1 MKILHLISSQGFYG
15 AENVV
20 AGLARD
26 LQHSGHSVRIGVF
39 DNLHTAQNHVADE
52 FESRGL
58 QVIRIRCRSRL
69 DFATVRRIREIIAIQ
84 GINLVHSHGYKSDIY
99 ALLACRRMGL
109 PLLATSHHWTHQTR
123 TVRFYEFL
131 DGLTLRRF
139 DAIVAVS
146 KVIAGELC
154 EAGVPADKITVIDN
168 GIDLTPFNSAAPVL
182 KSELNATDQLLIGTV
197 GRLVAQKGM
206 IYFLAAAQQ
215 LLKEFP
221 NLTFVIAGNGPDL
234 GKLQQLAKE
243 LHIESKVR
251 FTGVRYDMPNVYA
264 SLDVFALG
272 SIAEGMPMA
281 LLEAMAS
288 RLPVAA
294 TAVGAVP
301 QIVIPGETG
310 ILVKAREATEL
321 AQAIAALVRD
331 PALRE
336 RLGANGQ
343 RKVHERFS
351 SQVMSQNYYKLYTQ
365 LLEQKR
371 AGLSQLQPRMA
382 VGVGD
387 GGPASWHQ
395 APTQAWPSGGD
406 AHGAKGDERR
416 E

>member
-20 AGLARD
+20 AALARD
-26 LQHSGHSVRIGVF
+26 HQLSGNSVRIGVF
-39 DNLHTAQNHVADE
+39 DNTHTAQNNVADE

-84 GINLVHSHGYKSDIY
+84 GINLVHSHGYKSDFY
-99 ALLACRRMGL
+99 ALLAGRRLGI
-109 PLLATSHHWTHQTR
+109 PLVGTSHHWTHQTR
-123 TVRFYEFL
+123 AVRVYEFL

-139 DAIVAVS
+139 DAVVAVS
-146 KVIAGELC
+146 QVIAGQLRET
-154 EAGVPADKITVIDN
+154 GVPTDKITVIDN

-182 KSELNATDQLLIGTV
+182 KSELNAKDQLLIGTV
-197 GRLVAQKGM
+197 GRLVEQKGM
-206 IYFLAAAQQ
+206 IYFLTAAKQ

-221 NLTFVIAGNGPDL
+221 NLTFVIVGDGPDL
-234 GKLQQLAKE
+234 GKLQQMAKE
-243 LHIESKVR
+243 LHIENKVR
-251 FTGVRYDMPNVYA
+251 FTGVRYDMANVYA
-264 SLDVFALG
+264 SLDVFALA
-272 SIAEGMPMA
+272 SIEEGMPMT

-310 ILVKAREATEL
+310 MLVKARDAAEM
-321 AQAIAALVRD
+321 AQAIAALLRD

-351 SQVMSQNYYKLYTQ
+351 SQVMSQNYYQLYTR
-365 LLEQKR
+365 LIEQKR
-371 AGLSQLQPRMA
+371 TALNQLQPRMA
-382 VGVGD
+382 VGAG
-387 GGPASWHQ
+387 
-395 APTQAWPSGGD
+395 T
-406 AHGAKGDERR
+406 ERG

>member
-1 MKILHLISSQGFYG
+1 
-15 AENVV
+15 
-20 AGLARD
+20 
-26 LQHSGHSVRIGVF
+26 
-39 DNLHTAQNHVADE
+39 
-52 FESRGL
+52 
-58 QVIRIRCRSRL
+58 
-69 DFATVRRIREIIAIQ
+69 REIIAIQ

-146 KVIAGELC
+146 KVIAGELR

-234 GKLQQLAKE
+234 GKLQPLAKE

-251 FTGVRYDMPNVYA
+251 FTGVGYDMPNVYA

-371 AGLSQLQPRMA
+371 AGLSQLQPRM
-382 VGVGD
+382 
-387 GGPASWHQ
+387 
-395 APTQAWPSGGD
+395 
-406 AHGAKGDERR
+406 
-416 E
+416 

>member
-20 AGLARD
+20 AALARD
-26 LQHSGHSVRIGVF
+26 HQLSGNSVRIGVF
-39 DNLHTAQNHVADE
+39 DNTHTAQNNVADE

-69 DFATVRRIREIIAIQ
+69 DFATVRRIRDIIAIQ
-84 GINLVHSHGYKSDIY
+84 GINLVHSHGYKSDVY
-99 ALLACRRMGL
+99 ALLAGRRLGI
-109 PLLATSHHWTHQTR
+109 PLLGTSHHWTHQTR
-123 TVRFYEFL
+123 AVRLYEFL

-139 DAIVAVS
+139 DAVVAVS
-146 KVIAGELC
+146 QVIAGQLR
-154 EAGVPADKITVIDN
+154 EAGVPIDKITVIDN

-182 KSELNATDQLLIGTV
+182 KSDLNAKGQLLIGTV
-197 GRLVAQKGM
+197 GRLVEQKGM
-206 IYFLAAAQQ
+206 NYFLTAAKQ

-221 NLTFVIAGNGPDL
+221 NLTFVIVGDGPDL
-234 GKLQQLAKE
+234 GKLQQMAKE
-243 LHIESKVR
+243 LRIENKVR
-251 FTGVRYDMPNVYA
+251 FTGVRYDMANVYA
-264 SLDVFALG
+264 SLDVFALA
-272 SIAEGMPMA
+272 SIEEGMPMT

-310 ILVKAREATEL
+310 MLVKARDAAEM
-321 AQAIAALVRD
+321 AQAIAALLRD

-351 SQVMSQNYYKLYTQ
+351 SQVMSQNYYQLYTR
-365 LLEQKR
+365 LIEQKR
-371 AGLSQLQPRMA
+371 TALNQLQPRMA
-382 VGVGD
+382 VGAG
-387 GGPASWHQ
+387 
-395 APTQAWPSGGD
+395 T
-406 AHGAKGDERR
+406 ERS

>member
-20 AGLARD
+20 AALARD
-26 LQHSGHSVRIGVF
+26 HQLSGNSVRIGVF
-39 DNLHTAQNHVADE
+39 ENLHTAQNHVADE

-123 TVRFYEFL
+123 TIRFYEFL

-146 KVIAGELC
+146 KVIAGELR

-251 FTGVRYDMPNVYA
+251 FTSVRYYMPNVYA

-272 SIAEGMPMA
+272 
-281 LLEAMAS
+281 
-288 RLPVAA
+288 
-294 TAVGAVP
+294 
-301 QIVIPGETG
+301 
-310 ILVKAREATEL
+310 
-321 AQAIAALVRD
+321 
-331 PALRE
+331 
-336 RLGANGQ
+336 
-343 RKVHERFS
+343 
-351 SQVMSQNYYKLYTQ
+351 
-365 LLEQKR
+365 
-371 AGLSQLQPRMA
+371 
-382 VGVGD
+382 
-387 GGPASWHQ
+387 
-395 APTQAWPSGGD
+395 
-406 AHGAKGDERR
+406 
-416 E
+416 

>member
-20 AGLARD
+20 AALARD
-26 LQHSGHSVRIGVF
+26 HQLSGNSVRIGVF
-39 DNLHTAQNHVADE
+39 DNTHTAQNNVADE

-69 DFATVRRIREIIAIQ
+69 DFATVRRIRDIIAIQ
-84 GINLVHSHGYKSDIY
+84 GINLVHSHGYKSDVY
-99 ALLACRRMGL
+99 ALLAGRKLGI
-109 PLLATSHHWTHQTR
+109 PLLGTSHHWTHQTR
-123 TVRFYEFL
+123 AVRLFEFL

-139 DAIVAVS
+139 DAVVAVS
-146 KVIAGELC
+146 QVIAGQLR
-154 EAGVPADKITVIDN
+154 EAGVPTDKITVIDN

-182 KSELNATDQLLIGTV
+182 KSDLNAKGQLLIGTV
-197 GRLVAQKGM
+197 GRLVEQKGM
-206 IYFLAAAQQ
+206 NYFLTAAKQ

-221 NLTFVIAGNGPDL
+221 NLTFVIVGDGPDL
-234 GKLQQLAKE
+234 GKLQQMAKE
-243 LHIESKVR
+243 LRIENKVR
-251 FTGVRYDMPNVYA
+251 FTGVRYDMANVYA
-264 SLDVFALG
+264 SLDVFALA
-272 SIAEGMPMA
+272 SIEEGMPMT

-310 ILVKAREATEL
+310 MLVKARDAAEM
-321 AQAIAALVRD
+321 AQAIAALLRD

-351 SQVMSQNYYKLYTQ
+351 SQVMSQNYYQLYTR
-365 LLEQKR
+365 LIEQKR
-371 AGLSQLQPRMA
+371 TALNQLQPRMA
-382 VGVGD
+382 VGAG
-387 GGPASWHQ
+387 
-395 APTQAWPSGGD
+395 T
-406 AHGAKGDERR
+406 ERS

>member
-20 AGLARD
+20 AALARD
-26 LQHSGHSVRIGVF
+26 HQLSGNSVRIGVF
-39 DNLHTAQNHVADE
+39 DNTHTTQNNVADE

-84 GINLVHSHGYKSDIY
+84 GINLVHSHGYKSDVY
-99 ALLACRRMGL
+99 ALLAGRRLGI
-109 PLLATSHHWTHQTR
+109 PLVGTSHHWTHQTR
-123 TVRFYEFL
+123 AVRFYEFL

-139 DAIVAVS
+139 DAVVAVS
-146 KVIAGELC
+146 QVIAGQLR
-154 EAGVPADKITVIDN
+154 EAGVPTDKITVIDN

-182 KSELNATDQLLIGTV
+182 KSELNAKDQLLIGTV
-197 GRLVAQKGM
+197 GRLVEQKGM
-206 IYFLAAAQQ
+206 IYFLTAAKQ

-221 NLTFVIAGNGPDL
+221 NLTFVIVGDGPDL
-234 GKLQQLAKE
+234 GKLQQMAKE
-243 LHIESKVR
+243 LHIDNKVR
-251 FTGVRYDMPNVYA
+251 FTGVRYDMANVYA
-264 SLDVFALG
+264 SLDVFVLA
-272 SIAEGMPMA
+272 SIEEGMPIA

-310 ILVKAREATEL
+310 MLVKARDAAEM
-321 AQAIAALVRD
+321 AQAIAALLRD

-351 SQVMSQNYYKLYTQ
+351 SQVMSQNYYQLYTR
-365 LLEQKR
+365 LIEQKR
-371 AGLSQLQPRMA
+371 TALNQLQPRMA
-382 VGVGD
+382 VGAG
-387 GGPASWHQ
+387 
-395 APTQAWPSGGD
+395 T
-406 AHGAKGDERR
+406 RR
-416 E
+416 GE

>member
-20 AGLARD
+20 AALARD
-26 LQHSGHSVRIGVF
+26 HQLSGNSVRIGVF
-39 DNLHTAQNHVADE
+39 DNTHTSQNNVADE

-84 GINLVHSHGYKSDIY
+84 GINLVHSHGYKSDVY
-99 ALLACRRMGL
+99 ALLAGRKLGI
-109 PLLATSHHWTHQTR
+109 PLLGTSHHWTHQTR
-123 TVRFYEFL
+123 AVRLFEFL

-139 DAIVAVS
+139 DAVVAVS
-146 KVIAGELC
+146 QVIAGQLR
-154 EAGVPADKITVIDN
+154 EAGVPTDKITVIDN

-182 KSELNATDQLLIGTV
+182 KSDLNAKGQLLIGTV
-197 GRLVAQKGM
+197 GRLVEQKGM
-206 IYFLAAAQQ
+206 NYFLTAAKQ

-221 NLTFVIAGNGPDL
+221 NLTFVIVGDGPDL
-234 GKLQQLAKE
+234 GKLQQMAKE
-243 LHIESKVR
+243 LRIENKVR
-251 FTGVRYDMPNVYA
+251 FTGVRYDMANVYA
-264 SLDVFALG
+264 SLDVFALA
-272 SIAEGMPMA
+272 SIEEGMPMT

-310 ILVKAREATEL
+310 MLVKARDAAEM
-321 AQAIAALVRD
+321 AQAIAALLRD

-351 SQVMSQNYYKLYTQ
+351 SQVMSQNYYQLYTR
-365 LLEQKR
+365 LIDQKR
-371 AGLSQLQPRMA
+371 TALNQLQPRMA
-382 VGVGD
+382 VGAG
-387 GGPASWHQ
+387 
-395 APTQAWPSGGD
+395 T
-406 AHGAKGDERR
+406 ERS

>member
-20 AGLARD
+20 AALARD
-26 LQHSGHSVRIGVF
+26 HQLSGNSVRIGVF
-39 DNLHTAQNHVADE
+39 DNTHTAQNNVADE

-69 DFATVRRIREIIAIQ
+69 DFATVRRIRDIIAIQ
-84 GINLVHSHGYKSDIY
+84 GINLVHSHGYKSDVY
-99 ALLACRRMGL
+99 ALLAGRKL
-109 PLLATSHHWTHQTR
+109 DIPLLGTSHHWTHQTR
-123 TVRFYEFL
+123 AVRLYEFL

-139 DAIVAVS
+139 DAVVAVS
-146 KVIAGELC
+146 QVIAGQLR
-154 EAGVPADKITVIDN
+154 EAGVPIDKITVIDN

-182 KSELNATDQLLIGTV
+182 KSEQNAKDQLLIGTV
-197 GRLVAQKGM
+197 GRLVEQKGM
-206 IYFLAAAQQ
+206 NYFLTAAKQ

-221 NLTFVIAGNGPDL
+221 NLTFVIVGDGPDL
-234 GKLQQLAKE
+234 GKLQQMAKE
-243 LHIESKVR
+243 LRIENKVR
-251 FTGVRYDMPNVYA
+251 FTGVRYDMANVYA
-264 SLDVFALG
+264 SLDVFALA
-272 SIAEGMPMA
+272 SIEEGMPMT

-310 ILVKAREATEL
+310 MLVKARDAAEM
-321 AQAIAALVRD
+321 AQAIAALLRD

-351 SQVMSQNYYKLYTQ
+351 SQVMSQNYYQLYTR
-365 LLEQKR
+365 LIEQKR
-371 AGLSQLQPRMA
+371 TALNQLQPRIA
-382 VGVGD
+382 VRAG
-387 GGPASWHQ
+387 
-395 APTQAWPSGGD
+395 T
-406 AHGAKGDERR
+406 ERG